1 MMFSGR
7 WGEICAQGGKSL
19 SKVLWWFRVREEA
32 QKHTGTE
39 AGVQVPL
46 WKLNGCLP
54 FHEIGSRA
62 SVKSRDEDRH
72 LGVSREL
79 WKTESGIVVGEH

>member
-1 MMFSGR
+1 MV
-7 WGEICAQGGKSL
+7 Q
-19 SKVLWWFRVREEA
+19 SKREEA

-39 AGVQVPL
+39 AGVQVQVPL
-46 WKLNGCLP
+46 WKLKGCLP
-54 FHEIGSRA
+54 FHEIGGRA

-79 WKTESGIVVGEH
+79 WKTECGVIIGEH